1 LLFEKHLEET
11 SVRKPA
17 AIENTACTDADRQKR
32 LTSEDALLGEYRRL
46 GLPAVRCGGILLS
59 PALVELLQRDE
70 LDEQVS
76 DRAA

>member
-1 LLFEKHLEET
+1 
-11 SVRKPA
+11 VRKPA
-17 AIENTACTDADRQKR
+17 AIKNTAYTDADRQKR

-46 GLPAVRCGGILLS
+46 GRPPVRCGGILLS

-70 LDEQVS
+70 LDEYVP